1 MGAREIDCWSRC
13 LRMQANSSS
22 TGPHLENSTPRK
34 LNNVYKGIFFSFE
47 RGRASQRGNSAVLS
61 TARMQKNENLQ
72 SATKLLT
79 LWSFQPPIASTLS
92 LLLLLSWPFSPFPQ
106 KTMLYR
112 DFMNLKLRTGYI
124 RWGRQG
130 LDLRDLERGRNRSV
144 ILHIKRTLQ
153 TCYVN

>member
-34 LNNVYKGIFFSFE
+34 LNNVYKGIFPLSVEE
-47 RGRASQRGNSAVLS
+47 RHREEIALS
-61 TARMQKNENLQ
+61 SPPLECKKNENLQ

-112 DFMNLKLRTGYI
+112 DFMNLKLLTGNI

-130 LDLRDLERGRNRSV
+130 LDLRDLKRGRNRSV